1 MKAEFVVS
9 MNFLPRET
17 RKALRVVTP
26 KREDNTR
33 HTDLTETFRRG
44 AYCTDTYHNQN
55 FEFIDR
61 GYDDDE
67 FGDIDNELDGL
78 TIVEPMDEQ
87 ELFRFCTGYDI
98 L

>member
-1 MKAEFVVS
+1 MKASFVIS
-9 MNFLPRET
+9 RDFLPRAT

-44 AYCTDTYHNQN
+44 AYCIDAYHNQN
-55 FEFIDR
+55 LFVSDR
-61 GYDDDE
+61 QDDE
-67 FGDIDNELDGL
+67 FNDIDDELDGL
-78 TIVEPMDEQ
+78 TIVEPMSEE